1 MEKRKAL
8 TEGHLEPRE
17 GYRFLEHVTDAL
29 VEAWGNTL
37 EDAFAQAGLALFD
50 TMLDTK
56 NVRPIMKEE
65 IEAIGHD
72 EKELLYNYLE
82 ELLLLFEIKQFAV
95 GTVSVKSASNTPDHL
110 RLEGHVAGEPFDPHR
125 HHGKVE
131 VKGITYHLMEI
142 EKLPEKATVRFL
154 LDL

>member
-1 MEKRKAL
+1 MGAS
-8 TEGHLEPRE
+8 G

-29 VEAWGNTL
+29 VEAWGETL
-37 EDAFAQAGLALFD
+37 EEAFSQAGQALFE

-56 NVRPIMKEE
+56 RVNPKANEE
-65 IEAIGHD
+65 IQTIGHD

-82 ELLLLFEIKQFAV
+82 ELLLLFEIKQLALGRFV
-95 GTVSVKSASNTPDHL
+95 VNSISPNQGEIRLKGKAS
-110 RLEGHVAGEPFDPHR
+110 GEPYDRTR
-125 HHGKVE
+125 HNGKVE

-142 EKLPEKATVRFL
+142 EKHPGKVTVRFL

>member
-1 MEKRKAL
+1 ME
-8 TEGHLEPRE
+8 PPE

-29 VEAWGNTL
+29 AEAWGKTL
-37 EDAFAQAGLALFD
+37 EDAFRQAGLALFD
-50 TMLDTK
+50 TMLDIETVK
-56 NVRPIMKEE
+56 PIMREE
-65 IEAIGHD
+65 IGTSGHD

-82 ELLLLFEIKQFAV
+82 ELLLLFEIKQFAARTIGV
-95 GTVSVKSASNTPDHL
+95 RSVSKTPGQL
-110 RLEGHVAGEPFDPHR
+110 RLEGHVTGEPYDPLT

-142 EKLPEKATVRFL
+142 EKRSEKTIVRFL

>member
-1 MEKRKAL
+1 MES
-8 TEGHLEPRE
+8 RE

-29 VEAWGNTL
+29 AEAWGNTL

-56 NVRPIMKEE
+56 SVRTIMNEE
-65 IEAIGHD
+65 IQTIGHD
-72 EKELLYNYLE
+72 EKELLYNFLE
-82 ELLLLFEIKQFAV
+82 QLLLLFEIKQFAV
-95 GTVSVKSASNTPDHL
+95 GSISVKSTSKTSGRL
-110 RLEGHVAGEPFDPHR
+110 RLEGHVIGEPFDPHR

-131 VKGITYHLMEI
+131 VKGVTYHLMEI
-142 EKLPEKATVRFL
+142 ERRPEKTTVRFL